1 MDSLSILS
9 KESSNTSPT
18 KSTSGGSVRKSESGH
33 SWIFGLHKNPRVLQ
47 YQIHY
52 TDSSDLGFS
61 VCQMPNEVTLE
72 AIK

>member
-9 KESSNTSPT
+9 KGSSNTSPT
-18 KSTSGGSVRKSESGH
+18 KTGVKKSESGH

-52 TDSSDLGFS
+52 SDSNEMGFA
-61 VCQMPNEVTLE
+61 VCQLPNQVSGREGFNCE
-72 AIK
+72 F